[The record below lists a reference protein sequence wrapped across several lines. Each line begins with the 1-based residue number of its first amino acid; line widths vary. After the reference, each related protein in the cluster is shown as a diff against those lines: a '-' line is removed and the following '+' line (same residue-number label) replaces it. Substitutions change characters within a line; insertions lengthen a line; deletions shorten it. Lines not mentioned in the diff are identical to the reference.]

1 MKKKKL
7 ILTILMIISIINITS
22 CVNAH
27 SGRTD
32 SNGGHKDNKNVSGLG
47 SYHYHC
53 GGYPAHLHTNG
64 VCPYKSGGTT
74 SSSSK
79 ASSTQSTTSNNK
91 SNSDKSTSQRNKSSS
106 AQQTSSNQKT
116 TNSQTTKTSSNVN
129 QSETTKVIEIENI
142 SIKNTEKEIKVGNK
156 LKMEAIIIPDNAT
169 DKNIIWSSSDES
181 VASIDEQGNITAL
194 KVGTVTITAKSN
206 NQKISSIDLKIN
218 QLPESIKIT
227 NNIDEMEVNSTIDLK
242 TTLTPENAESNLIW
256 NSSNNEVATVSLLGK
271 VTAKKEGEV
280 VVTVKTENDKFD
292 EITIKV
298 KNKQET
304 SNEES
309 TNENTDKKGGI
320 FTVLMIVVALGASY
334 LGYRPFK

>member
-7 ILTILMIISIINITS
+7 ILTILMIISIINITF

-91 SNSDKSTSQRNKSSS
+91 SNSDKSTSQSNKSSS

-129 QSETTKVIEIENI
+129 QSTTTKTIEVENI
-142 SIKNTEKEIKVGNK
+142 SIKNTEREIKVGDK
-156 LKMEAIIIPDNAT
+156 LKMEAVIIPDNAT
-169 DKNIIWSSSDES
+169 DKTIVWSSSNES
-181 VASIDEQGNITAL
+181 IANIDEQGNITPL
-194 KVGTVTITAKSN
+194 KTGTVTITAKSN

-218 QLPESIKIT
+218 QLPESIKII
-227 NNIDEMEVNSTIDLK
+227 NNIDEMEVNSTIDLE
-242 TTLTPENAESNLIW
+242 TTLTPENAKSNLIW
-256 NSSNNEVATVSLLGK
+256 NSSDDDVAIVSSLGRI
-271 VTAKKEGEV
+271 TAKKEGEV
-280 VVTVKTENDKFD
+280 VITVKTENDKSD
-292 EITIKV
+292 EIVIKV

-304 SNEES
+304 NDEES
-309 TNENTDKKGGI
+309 TDKKGGI
-320 FTVLMIVVALGASY
+320 ATVLTIGVALGAAY